1 MGMKKFGAAIIGA
14 GMIGFKHAQ
23 VLSGMQRAQLVAVY
37 DHRMENAQRLAEQFN
52 CDAYQNLEEL
62 LKREDI
68 QIICICSPSG
78 LHGQQAILCADA
90 GKHVLIEKPMDIKW
104 EQVQRMIAACRRN
117 QVKLGVI
124 SQHRFHPDI
133 IKVKMMIN
141 QGQLG
146 NIIAG
151 NASINWYRN
160 QEYYDSASWRG
171 TKRWDGG
178 GALMNQGIHT
188 IDLLQYLAGP
198 VSSVYAQCRTAG
210 HDRIEVEDVAAIT
223 LQYEHGAVGTLFAT
237 TCAYPGLHTRI
248 ELIGTKGTIILE
260 DNELQC
266 IHLSDDPASSYISPS
281 SSSLNQG
288 QLGPQDTMGETHR
301 DQLEDFLNAIE
312 QDREHA
318 VNGEEGAK
326 PLGIVIASYLSSD
339 AGRPVQIREIW
350 NNG

>member
-1 MGMKKFGAAIIGA
+1 MAKKRFGIAIIGA

-23 VLSGMQRAQLVAVY
+23 VLSSMQRPQLVAIY
-37 DHRMENAQRLAEQFN
+37 DHRIENAQRLAEQFD
-52 CDAYQNLEEL
+52 CDAYSDLEQL

-68 QIICICSPSG
+68 QIVSICSPSG
-78 LHGQQAILCADA
+78 LHGQQAILCANA
-90 GKHVLIEKPMDIKW
+90 GKHILVEKPMDIRW
-104 EQVQRMIAACRRN
+104 EQAQQMIAACHHN

-133 IKVKMMIN
+133 IKAKTMIN

-146 NIIAG
+146 KIIAG

-198 VSSVYAQCRTAG
+198 VNSVYAQCRTAG

-223 LQYEHGAVGTLFAT
+223 LQYNNGAIGTLFAT
-237 TCAYPGLHTRI
+237 TCAYPGYHTRI

-260 DNELQC
+260 NNKLQC
-266 IHLSDDPASSYISPS
+266 IHLSDDPASSYISPTSPS
-281 SSSLNQG
+281 SNQG
-288 QLGPQDTMGETHR
+288 QLGPEDTMGETHI
-301 DQLEDFLNAIE
+301 DQLEDFLDAIE
-312 QDREHA
+312 LDREPA